1 MPHICTRCNNVFHKG
16 EDILKGCP
24 VCGWKKFL
32 FTRKDPED
40 AEESVKGATITKA
53 MGVRIPPRAELIVND
68 GKIGVTKGRDITQQI
83 IPHAMVQKEIK
94 PSSLQNK
101 ANLDAKD
108 EANLDAK
115 DEANLDAKDEAKVE
129 SIRITAPGTYELNL
143 PTLFDREELIMA
155 VKEGT
160 YLIDLTSAFRK
171 SKKE

>member
-83 IPHAMVQKEIK
+83 IPHAVVQKEIK

-101 ANLDAKD
+101 
-108 EANLDAK
+108 
-115 DEANLDAKDEAKVE
+115 ANLDAKDEAKVE

>member
-40 AEESVKGATITKA
+40 AEASVKGATITKA

-108 EANLDAK
+108 EA
-115 DEANLDAKDEAKVE
+115 KVE

>member
-40 AEESVKGATITKA
+40 AKASVAGATITKA
-53 MGVRIPPRAELIVND
+53 MGVRIPPRAESIVND
-68 GKIGVTKGRDITQQI
+68 GKIGETKRRDITQQT
-83 IPHAMVQKEIK
+83 IPQARVQKELK
-94 PSSLQNK
+94 PSPLQNQ
-101 ANLDAKD
+101 
-108 EANLDAK
+108 
-115 DEANLDAKDEAKVE
+115 ANLDAKDEAKVE

-143 PTLFDREELIMA
+143 PSLFEREELIMA

-171 SKKE
+171 SKKD

>member
-108 EANLDAK
+108 EA
-115 DEANLDAKDEAKVE
+115 KVE

>member
-32 FTRKDPED
+32 FTRKDTGD
-40 AEESVKGATITKA
+40 ADVLVPGTTITKA
-53 MGVRIPPRAELIVND
+53 MGVRMPPRAELIVND
-68 GKIGVTKGRDITQQI
+68 GKIGEAKRRAIAQQA
-83 IPHAMVQKEIK
+83 IPLVRVRKEEIK
-94 PSSLQNK
+94 SLSP
-101 ANLDAKD
+101 LDQVDLVSKD
-108 EANLDAK
+108 EG
-115 DEANLDAKDEAKVE
+115 KVE
-129 SIRITAPGTYELNL
+129 SITITAPGTYELNL
-143 PTLFDREELIMA
+143 PSLFEREELIMA